1 MSTPPLH
8 RSQVMPRRRH
18 LLIMHFAV
26 VLCLLVLVSASS
38 DIKVVVYNGPRK
50 CSNKGTEDKPT
61 KIEKNHVVG
70 LHFTVTI
77 VNEDDYGSSSPGRKI
92 ESSRDGVGIAPS
104 FTVGQ
109 GKVIAGLDQG
119 LIGLCKG
126 SSAYIIVPPNL
137 AYGRIGKPEQGVLSN
152 TILQYDVEI
161 LDIQPPVPNDFVK
174 IDSNMDW
181 EISIDEAREYFEKLG
196 QMVNLDTLWND
207 EDTNGDGYISWEE
220 FKGPKG
226 SDPPPKIPP
235 KQTKKEAKQQQH
247 HQQSKQGSNNI
258 ASIAQ
263 RMDTD
268 KDGLISKAELA
279 AVFEEAG
286 SKMTEE
292 FWAESDPDGDGFIT
306 FDEFLGYNRALEK
319 GDEL

>member
-1 MSTPPLH
+1 MRNILIIAVYLALS
-8 RSQVMPRRRH
+8 SSVM
-18 LLIMHFAV
+18 
-26 VLCLLVLVSASS
+26 SASS
-38 DIKVVVYNGPRK
+38 DIKVIILNGPWE
-50 CSNKGTEDKPT
+50 CSNKGTGDKPT

-77 VNEDDYGSSSPGRKI
+77 VDDDGSIGRKI

-104 FTVGQ
+104 FAVGQ

-137 AYGRIGKPEQGVLSN
+137 AYGRMGKPEQGVMSD
-152 TILQYDVEI
+152 TILRYDVEI
-161 LDIQPPVPNDFVK
+161 LDIQPPVANDFVN
-174 IDSNMDW
+174 IDSNKDW

-226 SDPPPKIPP
+226 SSPPPKVPP
-235 KQTKKEAKQQQH
+235 KQKKKAKQQQL
-247 HQQSKQGSNNI
+247 HQQSKQGANNI
-258 ASIAQ
+258 ASVAQ

-279 AVFEEAG
+279 AVFDEAG

-306 FDEFLGYNRALEK
+306 YDEFLGSSNETLEK

>member
-1 MSTPPLH
+1 M
-8 RSQVMPRRRH
+8 RVI
-18 LLIMHFAV
+18 LIIAV
-26 VLCLLVLVSASS
+26 CLALVSSVLSASS
-38 DIKVVVYNGPRK
+38 DIEVIIYKGPRE
-50 CSNKGTEDKPT
+50 CANKGTEDKPT

-77 VNEDDYGSSSPGRKI
+77 VDDDGSIGRKI

-137 AYGRIGKPEQGVLSN
+137 AYGRMGKPEQGVMYD
-152 TILQYDVEI
+152 TILRYDVEI
-161 LDIQPPVPNDFVK
+161 LDIQPPAPNDFVN
-174 IDSNMDW
+174 IDSNKDW
-181 EISIDEAREYFEKLG
+181 EISIDEAREYFETLN

-226 SDPPPKIPP
+226 SDPPPKIPH
-235 KQTKKEAKQQQH
+235 Q
-247 HQQSKQGSNNI
+247 QQSKQGATNI
-258 ASIAQ
+258 ASITH

-286 SKMTEE
+286 WSKMTEE

-306 FDEFLGYNRALEK
+306 YDEFLGSSNRALEK

>member
-1 MSTPPLH
+1 M
-8 RSQVMPRRRH
+8 RVI
-18 LLIMHFAV
+18 LIIAV
-26 VLCLLVLVSASS
+26 CLALVSSVLSASS
-38 DIKVVVYNGPRK
+38 DIEVIIYKGPRE
-50 CSNKGTEDKPT
+50 CANKGTEDKPT
-61 KIEKNHVVG
+61 KIEKNHLVG

-77 VNEDDYGSSSPGRKI
+77 VDDDGSIGRKI

-137 AYGRIGKPEQGVLSN
+137 AYGRMGKPEQGVMSD
-152 TILQYDVEI
+152 TILRYDVEI
-161 LDIQPPVPNDFVK
+161 LDIQPPAPNDFVN
-174 IDSNMDW
+174 IDSNKDW
-181 EISIDEAREYFEKLG
+181 EISIDEAREYFETLG

-226 SDPPPKIPP
+226 SDPPPKIPH
-235 KQTKKEAKQQQH
+235 KQKKKDKLSQRSQINSNQQ
-247 HQQSKQGSNNI
+247 QQSKQGATNI
-258 ASIAQ
+258 ASITH

-306 FDEFLGYNRALEK
+306 YDEFLGSSNRALEK

>member
-1 MSTPPLH
+1 M
-8 RSQVMPRRRH
+8 RDAQVI
-18 LLIMHFAV
+18 LIVAV
-26 VLCLLVLVSASS
+26 CLALVSSVLSSSSS
-38 DIKVVVYNGPRK
+38 DVKVIVYNGPRK
-50 CSNKGTEDKPT
+50 CSNKGTDDKPT
-61 KIEKNHVVG
+61 KIEKNHIVG

-77 VNEDDYGSSSPGRKI
+77 VDDDGSSGRKI

-137 AYGRIGKPEQGVLSN
+137 AYGRIGKPEQGVLSD
-152 TILQYDVEI
+152 TILRYDVEI
-161 LDIQPPVPNDFVK
+161 LDIQHPVPNDFVK
-174 IDSNMDW
+174 IDSNKDW
-181 EISIDEAREYFEKLG
+181 EISIDEAREYFEGLG

-235 KQTKKEAKQQQH
+235 KQKKKAKQH
-247 HQQSKQGSNNI
+247 HQQSKQGSGANDI

-286 SKMTEE
+286 SKMTND
-292 FWAESDPDGDGFIT
+292 FWAESDPDADGFIT
-306 FDEFLGYNRALEK
+306 FDEFLGNSNNRALEK

>member
-1 MSTPPLH
+1 
-8 RSQVMPRRRH
+8 
-18 LLIMHFAV
+18 
-26 VLCLLVLVSASS
+26 
-38 DIKVVVYNGPRK
+38 
-50 CSNKGTEDKPT
+50 
-61 KIEKNHVVG
+61 
-70 LHFTVTI
+70 
-77 VNEDDYGSSSPGRKI
+77 VNDNDGSSSGRKI

-137 AYGRIGKPEQGVLSN
+137 AYGRMGKPEQGVMSN
-152 TILQYDVEI
+152 TILQYDVEV

-174 IDSNMDW
+174 IDSNKDW

-235 KQTKKEAKQQQH
+235 KQTKKKAKQQQDH
-247 HQQSKQGSNNI
+247 HQQSKQGSGANNI
-258 ASIAQ
+258 ANIAQ

-268 KDGLISKAELA
+268 KDGLISKAELS

-306 FDEFLGYNRALEK
+306 FDEFLGSSNENNRALEK
-319 GDEL
+319 EDEL